1 MNRKVMLSIF
11 LILSGFVLAFVYAD
25 HGQRIL
31 SLILRWGEIIIVL
44 SLFAGLLKFLLREL
58 RRFKNGN
65 VKEWSSGVILLSF
78 TVTFL
83 AGILN
88 FNESKYTFNNIVRER
103 PSYLLEI
110 SDIIIGDDSYLSRF
124 PARKKLAIYL
134 SASVSPYFFPTEEML
149 KSAGMSNDEF
159 SSIRYGRS
167 SFSGGTEVFINED
180 DIKLLFS
187 LENRTRDIAVEAVSV
202 MLPVSEKL
210 KEWFIKSVTMLEDN
224 VGSAYSDLTVGEVTF
239 PGSGDIL
246 KKWFIEQVESKGGIE
261 INEDVLILHY
271 ADFIGFSGVSE
282 LVSKEYSKG
291 MGHDISKN
299 GIEGI
304 FSAFL
309 KTGVT
314 SSPKMKGFI
323 RWIYRSVFD
332 PLMSTFMALLFFSM
346 MIAAY
351 KKLNFRNYSY
361 FVVSLAVCAVIIG
374 FFPYLGTFAKNFVPD
389 MWKGPFSQNWLINSF
404 AGPVFKAFAIGTGAG
419 FMFHA
424 VETVYDALFFK
435 KGENKK

>member
-1 MNRKVMLSIF
+1 
-11 LILSGFVLAFVYAD
+11 
-25 HGQRIL
+25 
-31 SLILRWGEIIIVL
+31 
-44 SLFAGLLKFLLREL
+44 
-58 RRFKNGN
+58 
-65 VKEWSSGVILLSF
+65 
-78 TVTFL
+78 
-83 AGILN
+83 
-88 FNESKYTFNNIVRER
+88 
-103 PSYLLEI
+103 
-110 SDIIIGDDSYLSRF
+110 
-124 PARKKLAIYL
+124 
-134 SASVSPYFFPTEEML
+134 
-149 KSAGMSNDEF
+149 
-159 SSIRYGRS
+159 
-167 SFSGGTEVFINED
+167 
-180 DIKLLFS
+180 
-187 LENRTRDIAVEAVSV
+187 
-202 MLPVSEKL
+202 
-210 KEWFIKSVTMLEDN
+210 MLEDN
-224 VGSAYSDLTVGEVTF
+224 VNSAYSDLAVGEVTF

-282 LVSKEYSKG
+282 LVSKEYSKE

-374 FFPYLGTFAKNFVPD
+374 FFPYFGTFAKNFVPD

-419 FMFHA
+419 FMFYA